1 MKKPMKMT
9 TRCYFRI
16 DYRLFTMLDVVPG
29 SALCHGAD
37 DVNDTRFRNTREV
50 RQHYQHQII

>member
-16 DYRLFTMLDVVPG
+16 DHRLFTMLDVVPG

-37 DVNDTRFRNTREV
+37 DV
-50 RQHYQHQII
+50 HSA